1 MYDWFVVAGCTDDDV
16 DDDDDEDD
24 MPPPV
29 CCRLL
34 LLLYEPDCCCQF
46 GDSSFLRSLLGERG
60 VLKLHGE
67 LRHVEVELPHDART
81 CVQLIVRGVK
91 LYHPCDQDL
100 IKFTGKTR

>member
-46 GDSSFLRSLLGERG
+46 GDSSFLRSLLGER
-60 VLKLHGE
+60 E
-67 LRHVEVELPHDART
+67 RERSFE
-81 CVQLIVRGVK
+81 I
-91 LYHPCDQDL
+91 
-100 IKFTGKTR
+100 TR